1 MHPAVPAVL
10 DRIETDF
17 QGSVDRLVD
26 LLRIPSVGTDPA
38 YAEATR
44 RAGQW
49 LVDELSGIGFRAGLR
64 DTPGNPMVI
73 AHHDGPAG
81 YDGPHLMYYGHYD
94 VQPADPLE
102 LWSFPPFEPTLVNAE
117 RGPRI
122 VARGAVDDKGQTM
135 TWIEAFRAWA
145 AVHGG
150 LPARITV
157 MIEGEEEGGSKSLR
171 GFLKA
176 NRAELTADVCVVTDT
191 NSWDIET
198 PAVTYQLRGMLY
210 TEVTIAGPSRDLH
223 SGMYGGAVINPNNAL
238 AKILAQ
244 LIDENGVVQIPGF
257 YDDVIPPGKAE
268 LDQWM
273 ALGFDETGFLGEI
286 GLTAPSGEAGYTTLE
301 RLWSRPT
308 CDVNGMWGGYTGA
321 GSKTVIPSHASAKIS
336 FRLVPGQDPEKI
348 LAGLRAFLDAR
359 MPKDFRHEI
368 TTFGKSPAIRVPTD
382 SRYLGAVLGGLGDV
396 YAKAPV
402 LIGSGGSIPVVGMIQ
417 EELGFDSLLVGF
429 GLEDD
434 RVHSPDEKFEVACY
448 RNGIRSHAAILG
460 RLAGLGR

>member
-1 MHPAVPAVL
+1 MIPAVPAVL
-10 DRIETDF
+10 DRIEADF

-38 YAEATR
+38 YAEQTR

-49 LVDELSGIGFRAGLR
+49 LVDQLTAIGFRAALR
-64 DTPGNPMVI
+64 ETAGNPMVI
-73 AHHDGPAG
+73 AHHDGPPG
-81 YDGPHLMYYGHYD
+81 YRGPHLMYYGHYD

-102 LWSFPPFEPTLVNAE
+102 LWTSPPFEPTIVTGS

-145 AVHGG
+145 AVHGS

-157 MIEGEEEGGSKSLR
+157 MIEGEEEGGSKNLR
-171 GFLKA
+171 GFLQANKA
-176 NRAELTADVCVVTDT
+176 DLGADVCVVTDT
-191 NSWDIET
+191 GSWDIET

-210 TEVTIAGPSRDLH
+210 TEVTITGPSRDLH

-244 LIDENGVVQIPGF
+244 LIDDRGVVQIPGF
-257 YDDVIPPGKAE
+257 YDDVIPPGPAE
-268 LDQWM
+268 LAQWA
-273 ALGFDETGFLGEI
+273 ALGFDEAAFLGEI
-286 GLTAPSGEAGYTTLE
+286 GLTRPSGEVGYGALE

-321 GSKTVIPSHASAKIS
+321 GSKTVIPSHATAKIS

-348 LAGLRAFLDAR
+348 LAGLRTFLDAR
-359 MPKDFRHEI
+359 MPADFRYAI
-368 TTFGKSPAIRVPTD
+368 TTFGKSPAIRVPTE
-382 SRYLGAVLGGLGDV
+382 SPYLGAVLAGLGDV

-434 RVHSPDEKFEVACY
+434 RVHSPDEKFEIACY
-448 RNGIRSHAAILG
+448 RNGIRSHAAILA
-460 RLAGLGR
+460 RLSSLGG

>member
-1 MHPAVPAVL
+1 
-10 DRIETDF
+10 
-17 QGSVDRLVD
+17 
-26 LLRIPSVGTDPA
+26 
-38 YAEATR
+38 
-44 RAGQW
+44 
-49 LVDELSGIGFRAGLR
+49 
-64 DTPGNPMVI
+64 
-73 AHHDGPAG
+73 
-81 YDGPHLMYYGHYD
+81 
-94 VQPADPLE
+94 
-102 LWSFPPFEPTLVNAE
+102 
-117 RGPRI
+117 
-122 VARGAVDDKGQTM
+122 
-135 TWIEAFRAWA
+135 
-145 AVHGG
+145 
-150 LPARITV
+150 
-157 MIEGEEEGGSKSLR
+157 
-171 GFLKA
+171 
-176 NRAELTADVCVVTDT
+176 
-191 NSWDIET
+191 
-198 PAVTYQLRGMLY
+198 MLY
-210 TEVTIAGPSRDLH
+210 TEVTISGPSRDLH

-244 LIDENGVVQIPGF
+244 LIDEHGVVQVPGY

-268 LDQWM
+268 LDQWT

-348 LAGLRAFLDAR
+348 LTGLRAFLDAR
-359 MPKDFRHEI
+359 MPKDFRYEI

-402 LIGSGGSIPVVGMIQ
+402 LIGAGGSIPVVGMIQ
-417 EELGFDSLLVGF
+417 QELGFDSLLVGF

-460 RLAGLGR
+460 RLAGLGG